1 MAEVDVTYAQGA
13 DPFLGFILKRLDTL
27 NTIQSAN
34 QGSQYRGLIT
44 TAGSHLQHLVQR
56 LVPQQQLR
64 HAGHDV
70 WLGDGLVEA
79 YRQRRIFIS
88 AMSESLIN
96 ENMARC
102 LQDLFQHSKVSNTF
116 CSQTLHQTHSGA
128 FGGHTDTFNVD
139 VSFQDHASFTTPA
152 LPAFALSVVGYSI
165 ADVCCPA
172 HRKSSPSETIS
183 LIFQKPAPN
192 HSVSSQAPSSE
203 KAS

>member
-70 WLGDGLVEA
+70 WLGDGLVET

-88 AMSESLIN
+88 AMREGFIN
-96 ENMARC
+96 EDMAGGVQNL
-102 LQDLFQHSKVSNTF
+102 LQYPGISNPF
-116 CSQTLHQTHSGA
+116 RAQTLHQTHPGA

-139 VSFQDHASFTTPA
+139 VSFQDHASFIKPA
-152 LPAFALSVVGYSI
+152 LSAFALSVVGYSI

-172 HRKSSPSETIS
+172 HPQFSPSETIS

-192 HSVSSQAPSSE
+192 PSVSSQAPSSE